1 MATPSQIAWRKLRRN
16 RMAVAGMSYIA
27 LCLLVAIFAYPL
39 ATDQTPHANDQILSL
54 RKVPPGTCT
63 QILRLPQGEATA
75 DGSWLTGWVE
85 RDKPLALAAGTSV
98 TEENGF
104 VYYTLWSGEQTQR
117 KRSEFGEE
125 IRVEERCFT
134 LGSDGYGRDLWSR
147 LLLGARVSL
156 AVGALSVLLSLAI
169 GLTLGLAAGYLGGW
183 VDKVIMWF
191 LSVMWS
197 LPTLLLALA
206 LSFVLG
212 RGFWQL
218 FIAIGL
224 SMWVEPARMVRG
236 EAIAVR
242 KRPFAEAA
250 EALGYSKWRIMWK
263 HVLPNVVSPLIIV
276 AVANFGTA
284 VLIESGLSFLGI
296 GVEPPVPSWGRM
308 IFEGYQFIMF
318 ENGQWLAIFPGI
330 ALILLVV
337 SINLVGIGL
346 RDALA
351 RD

>member
-1 MATPSQIAWRKLRRN
+1 MSTPSQIAWRKLRSN
-16 RMAVAGMSYIA
+16 RMALAGMGYIA
-27 LCLLVAIFAYPL
+27 LCILMAIFAYPL
-39 ATDQTPHANDQILSL
+39 ATDQTPHANDQVLSL
-54 RKVPPGTCT
+54 RKLPPGTCT
-63 QILRLPQGEATA
+63 QVLRLPQGTE
-75 DGSWLTGWVE
+75 DKGNWLTGWPR
-85 RDKPLALAAGTSV
+85 RDKPLALAQGT
-98 TEENGF
+98 TIEEQGE
-104 VYYTLWSGEQTQR
+104 YLAYTLYSGEKTQR
-117 KRSEFGEE
+117 KRSEFGKE
-125 IRVEERCFT
+125 IIVEKQCFT
-134 LGSDGYGRDLWSR
+134 LGSDGYGRDLFSR

-183 VDKVIMWF
+183 VDRVVMWF

-218 FIAIGL
+218 FVAIGL

-236 EAIAVR
+236 EALAMR

-250 EALGYSKWRIMWK
+250 EALGFSKWRIMWK

-276 AVANFGTA
+276 AVTNFGTA

-330 ALILLVV
+330 ALIFLVV

-351 RD
+351 SK